1 MLKKTYKRRRTI
13 WLAGVMAVVVAL
25 AVVGVIMF
33 SHTTLTAQQWEEIY
47 EEGTYHAGIR
57 IDGIDVGGMTMTQAG
72 QAVRQNMAQRLDA
85 VRVTIDNDRYV
96 LTKDDFETADNVD
109 DVLKEALQVAR
120 EGSRAQISH
129 QIGEIQ
135 KNGLDFTTD
144 YTVNTQPAKR
154 RISEIALQVDVPAQ
168 NATVQINKDD
178 HEDRFSYT
186 DEKSGYMVDQ
196 DALYKA
202 VEEQVRSRTYG
213 TVKVPILEVPAL
225 ITKTELERNTVLRA
239 TASTSFGHSPYNR
252 ESRVNNI
259 KKAVDLVNGYALAP
273 GEGFS
278 TNTVLGP
285 RTYELG
291 WEPAAAVVRGGSE
304 DQAGGGVCQVS
315 TTMYNAVLKADLEI
329 VHRQGH
335 SIKLGYVDGGLD
347 ATINTGTIDF
357 IYKNNTDH
365 DVYIFCWVN
374 SGKQRVNFEIYGAPF
389 SEEYDEIRLSSECLE
404 TLQPD
409 GEMLMTLDNTKA
421 PGYEEEV
428 IKRRKGYI
436 FASYK
441 HYYKD
446 GEEVK
451 ERELIDK
458 TKYKAYAGE
467 KIIGPPVVE
476 VPPETTQPSPE
487 TQTDDAQAQN
497 AQPSSETQTD
507 NAQVQN
513 TLKL

>member
-1 MLKKTYKRRRTI
+1 MLKKTYKRRRKF
-13 WLAGVMAVVVAL
+13 WLASAVVAVVAL
-25 AVVGVIMF
+25 AVFGVIIF
-33 SHTTLTAQQWEEIY
+33 SHTTLTAQQWEELY
-47 EEGTYHAGIR
+47 QQGTYHEGIR
-57 IDGIDVGGMTMTQAG
+57 IDGIDVGGMSLTQAG
-72 QAVRQNMAQRLDA
+72 QAVRQNMQQRLNA
-85 VRVTIDNDRYV
+85 VCVTIDNNGRQYV
-96 LTKDDFETADNVD
+96 LTRDDFATADNLD
-109 DVLKEALQVAR
+109 EVLKSAFEVAR
-120 EGSRAQISH
+120 EGSRADINRQLS
-129 QIGEIQ
+129 EIQ
-135 KNGLDFTTD
+135 KNGFDFTTD
-144 YTVNTQPAKR
+144 YTVNPEPAKR
-154 RISEIALQVDVPAQ
+154 RISAIATQIDVPARD
-168 NATVQINKDD
+168 ATVQINKDD
-178 HEDRFSYT
+178 RDNRFSYT
-186 DEKSGYMVDQ
+186 DEKSGCMVDQ
-196 DALYKA
+196 DALYDA
-202 VEEQVRSRTYG
+202 VAEQVKLREYG
-213 TVKVPILEVPAL
+213 TVDMPFVEVPAAV
-225 ITKTELERNTVLRA
+225 TKAELEQNTVLRA

-259 KKAVDLVNGYALAP
+259 KKAVGLINGYVLAP
-273 GEGFS
+273 GEGVS

-315 TTMYNAVLKADLEI
+315 TTMYVAVLKADLGI

-374 SGKQRVNFEIYGAPF
+374 SSKQTVNFEIYGAPL
-389 SEEYDEIRLSSECLE
+389 SDEYDEIRLTSECLE

-409 GEMLMTLDNTKA
+409 GEMIITLDDTKA

-446 GEEVK
+446 GEEIK
-451 ERELIDK
+451 EPELIDK
-458 TKYKAYAGE
+458 TKYKAYTGE
-467 KIIGPPVVE
+467 KIVGPPVE
-476 VPPETTQPSPE
+476 AVPPETTQPTPE
-487 TQTDDAQAQN
+487 TPAGNVEAQN
-497 AQPSSETQTD
+497 TQ
-507 NAQVQN
+507 
-513 TLKL
+513 

>member
-1 MLKKTYKRRRTI
+1 VSKDVEKNIQKTQDI
-13 WLAGVMAVVVAL
+13 MVAAAAASVVAL

-33 SHTTLTAQQWEEIY
+33 SHTTLTAQQWEELY
-47 EEGTYHAGIR
+47 KEGTYHEGIR
-57 IDGIDVGGMTMTQAG
+57 IDGIDVGGMTMDQAG
-72 QAVRQNMAQRLDA
+72 QAVRQNMQQRLND
-85 VRVTIDNDRYV
+85 VRVTIDNNGRQFV
-96 LTKDDFETADNVD
+96 LTRDDFETADNADEVVKD
-109 DVLKEALQVAR
+109 AFKVAR
-120 EGSRAQISH
+120 EGSRADINKQLS
-129 QIGEIQ
+129 EIQ

-144 YTVNTQPAKR
+144 YTVNTEPAKW
-154 RISEIALQVDVPAQ
+154 RISDIAAQIDVPAQ
-168 NATVQINKDD
+168 DATVQINKDD
-178 HEDRFSYT
+178 RDNRFSYT
-186 DEKSGYMVDQ
+186 DEKSGFMVDQ

-202 VEEQVRSRTYG
+202 VTQQVRTREYD
-213 TVKVPILEVPAL
+213 TVEMSFVEVPAAV
-225 ITKTELERNTVLRA
+225 TRAELELSTVLRA

-259 KKAVDLVNGYALAP
+259 KKAVGLINGYVLAP

-365 DVYIFCWVN
+365 DVYIFCWV
-374 SGKQRVNFEIYGAPF
+374 SSSKQTVNFEIFGAPF
-389 SEEYDEIRLSSECLE
+389 PDEYDEIRLSSECLE

-409 GEMLMTLDNTKA
+409 GEMLVTMDNSKA

-428 IKRRKGYI
+428 IKRREGYI
-436 FASYK
+436 YASYK

-451 ERELIDK
+451 EPELIDR
-458 TKYKAYAGE
+458 TKYRAYAGE
-467 KIIGPPVVE
+467 KIIGPPVEV
-476 VPPETTQPSPE
+476 VPPETTQPVPE
-487 TQTDDAQAQN
+487 TSTVDAEENTQ
-497 AQPSSETQTD
+497 QPG
-507 NAQVQN
+507 
-513 TLKL
+513 